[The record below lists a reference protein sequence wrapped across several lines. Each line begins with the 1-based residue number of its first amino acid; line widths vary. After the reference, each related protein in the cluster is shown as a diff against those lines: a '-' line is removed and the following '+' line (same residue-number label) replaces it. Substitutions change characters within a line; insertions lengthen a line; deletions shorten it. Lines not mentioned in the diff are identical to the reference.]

1 MLAFSRV
8 STVKVASVTLPIS
21 FNMKAIAEF
30 EKETG
35 SQLFDL
41 LNRLGKSA
49 FDSSIIPL
57 IWAALEEGHRIDNKE
72 MDFTREDVEA
82 MDLDILM
89 LFIGALTESVERMN
103 PSEKSNW
110 QQRETRRK
118 YRWRKPNAC
127 ESFWYCCRAV
137 WYVTNGILCC

>member
-8 STVKVASVTLPIS
+8 STVEVSSVKLPIS

-103 PSEKSNW
+103 PSEKKQVAATGNKKKVSLA
-110 QQRETRRK
+110 K
-118 YRWRKPNAC
+118 A
-127 ESFWYCCRAV
+127 
-137 WYVTNGILCC
+137 

>member
-8 STVKVASVTLPIS
+8 STVEVSSVKLPIS

-89 LFIGALTESVERMN
+89 LFIKALTESVERMN
-103 PSEKSNW
+103 PSEKKQLAATGNKKKVSLA
-110 QQRETRRK
+110 K
-118 YRWRKPNAC
+118 
-127 ESFWYCCRAV
+127 V
-137 WYVTNGILCC
+137 

>member
-8 STVKVASVTLPIS
+8 STVEVSSVKLPIS
-21 FNMKAIAEF
+21 FNMKAIAKF

-103 PSEKSNW
+103 PSEKKQLAATGNKKKVSLA
-110 QQRETRRK
+110 K
-118 YRWRKPNAC
+118 A
-127 ESFWYCCRAV
+127 
-137 WYVTNGILCC
+137 

>member
-8 STVKVASVTLPIS
+8 LTVEVSSVKLPIS

-89 LFIGALTESVERMN
+89 LFIKALTESVERMN
-103 PSEKSNW
+103 PSEKKQLAATGN
-110 QQRETRRK
+110 K
-118 YRWRKPNAC
+118 KKVPLAK
-127 ESFWYCCRAV
+127 V
-137 WYVTNGILCC
+137 

>member
-103 PSEKSNW
+103 PSEKKQVAATGNKKKVSLA
-110 QQRETRRK
+110 K
-118 YRWRKPNAC
+118 A
-127 ESFWYCCRAV
+127 
-137 WYVTNGILCC
+137 

>member
-8 STVKVASVTLPIS
+8 STIKVASVTLPIS

-35 SQLFDL
+35 SKLFDL

-82 MDLDILM
+82 MDLDVLM

-103 PSEKSNW
+103 PSEKKQVAATGNKKKVSLA
-110 QQRETRRK
+110 K
-118 YRWRKPNAC
+118 A
-127 ESFWYCCRAV
+127 
-137 WYVTNGILCC
+137 

>member
-8 STVKVASVTLPIS
+8 STVEVSSVELPIS

-57 IWAALEEGHRIDNKE
+57 IWAALEEGHRIDSKE

-103 PSEKSNW
+103 PSEKKQLAATGN
-110 QQRETRRK
+110 K
-118 YRWRKPNAC
+118 KKVPLAK
-127 ESFWYCCRAV
+127 A
-137 WYVTNGILCC
+137 

>member
-8 STVKVASVTLPIS
+8 STIKVASVTLPIS

-35 SQLFDL
+35 SKLFDL

-103 PSEKSNW
+103 PSEKKQVAATGNKKKVSLA
-110 QQRETRRK
+110 K
-118 YRWRKPNAC
+118 A
-127 ESFWYCCRAV
+127 
-137 WYVTNGILCC
+137 

>member
-8 STVKVASVTLPIS
+8 STVEVSSVKLPIS
-21 FNMKAIAEF
+21 FNMKAIAKF

-57 IWAALEEGHRIDNKE
+57 IWAALEEGHRIDKKE

-103 PSEKSNW
+103 PSEKKQLAATGNKKKVSLA
-110 QQRETRRK
+110 K
-118 YRWRKPNAC
+118 
-127 ESFWYCCRAV
+127 V
-137 WYVTNGILCC
+137 

>member
-8 STVKVASVTLPIS
+8 STVEVSSVKLPIS

-57 IWAALEEGHRIDNKE
+57 IWAALE
-72 MDFTREDVEA
+72 DV
-82 MDLDILM
+82 
-89 LFIGALTESVERMN
+89 IGLITKKWISLGKMW
-103 PSEKSNW
+103 KLW
-110 QQRETRRK
+110 
-118 YRWRKPNAC
+118 
-127 ESFWYCCRAV
+127 
-137 WYVTNGILCC
+137 I

>member
-8 STVKVASVTLPIS
+8 STIKVASVTLPIS

-103 PSEKSNW
+103 PSEKKQLAATGNKKKVSLA
-110 QQRETRRK
+110 K
-118 YRWRKPNAC
+118 
-127 ESFWYCCRAV
+127 V
-137 WYVTNGILCC
+137 

>member
-8 STVKVASVTLPIS
+8 STVEVSSVKLPIS

-103 PSEKSNW
+103 PSEKKQLAATGN
-110 QQRETRRK
+110 K
-118 YRWRKPNAC
+118 KKVPLAK
-127 ESFWYCCRAV
+127 A
-137 WYVTNGILCC
+137 

>member
-8 STVKVASVTLPIS
+8 STIKVASVTLPIS

-35 SQLFDL
+35 SKLFDL

-103 PSEKSNW
+103 PSEKKQLAATGNKKKVSLA
-110 QQRETRRK
+110 K
-118 YRWRKPNAC
+118 A
-127 ESFWYCCRAV
+127 
-137 WYVTNGILCC
+137 

>member
-8 STVKVASVTLPIS
+8 STVEVSSVKLPIS

-103 PSEKSNW
+103 PSEKKQLAATGN
-110 QQRETRRK
+110 K
-118 YRWRKPNAC
+118 KKVPLAK
-127 ESFWYCCRAV
+127 V
-137 WYVTNGILCC
+137 

>member
-8 STVKVASVTLPIS
+8 STVEVSSVKLPIS

-103 PSEKSNW
+103 PSEKKQLAATGNKKKVSLA
-110 QQRETRRK
+110 K
-118 YRWRKPNAC
+118 
-127 ESFWYCCRAV
+127 V
-137 WYVTNGILCC
+137 

>member
-8 STVKVASVTLPIS
+8 STVEVSSVELPIS

-103 PSEKSNW
+103 PSEKKQLAATGN
-110 QQRETRRK
+110 K
-118 YRWRKPNAC
+118 KKVPLAK
-127 ESFWYCCRAV
+127 V
-137 WYVTNGILCC
+137 

>member
-1 MLAFSRV
+1 M
-8 STVKVASVTLPIS
+8 
-21 FNMKAIAEF
+21 
-30 EKETG
+30 
-35 SQLFDL
+35 FDL

-103 PSEKSNW
+103 PSEKKQLAATGNKKKVSLA
-110 QQRETRRK
+110 K
-118 YRWRKPNAC
+118 
-127 ESFWYCCRAV
+127 V
-137 WYVTNGILCC
+137 

>member
-8 STVKVASVTLPIS
+8 STVEVSSVKLPIS
-21 FNMKAIAEF
+21 FNMKAIAKF

-57 IWAALEEGHRIDNKE
+57 IWAGLEEGHRIDNKE

-103 PSEKSNW
+103 PSEKKQLAATGNKKKVSLA
-110 QQRETRRK
+110 K
-118 YRWRKPNAC
+118 
-127 ESFWYCCRAV
+127 V
-137 WYVTNGILCC
+137 

>member
-8 STVKVASVTLPIS
+8 STVEVSSVELPIS

-57 IWAALEEGHRIDNKE
+57 IWAALEEGHRIDSKE

-103 PSEKSNW
+103 PSEKKQLAATGN
-110 QQRETRRK
+110 K
-118 YRWRKPNAC
+118 KKVPLAK
-127 ESFWYCCRAV
+127 V
-137 WYVTNGILCC
+137 

>member
-8 STVKVASVTLPIS
+8 STVEVSSVKLPIS

-57 IWAALEEGHRIDNKE
+57 IWAALEEGHRIDKKE

-89 LFIGALTESVERMN
+89 LFIKALTESVERMN
-103 PSEKSNW
+103 PSEKKQLAATGNKKKVSLA
-110 QQRETRRK
+110 K
-118 YRWRKPNAC
+118 
-127 ESFWYCCRAV
+127 V
-137 WYVTNGILCC
+137 

>member
-8 STVKVASVTLPIS
+8 STVEVSSVKLPIS

-57 IWAALEEGHRIDNKE
+57 IWAALEEGHRIDSKE

-103 PSEKSNW
+103 PSEKKQLAATGN
-110 QQRETRRK
+110 K
-118 YRWRKPNAC
+118 KKVPLAK
-127 ESFWYCCRAV
+127 V
-137 WYVTNGILCC
+137 

>member
-8 STVKVASVTLPIS
+8 STVEVSSAKLPIS

-103 PSEKSNW
+103 PSEKKQLAATGNKKKVSLA
-110 QQRETRRK
+110 K
-118 YRWRKPNAC
+118 
-127 ESFWYCCRAV
+127 V
-137 WYVTNGILCC
+137 

>member
-8 STVKVASVTLPIS
+8 STVEVSSVKLPIS

-103 PSEKSNW
+103 PSEKKQLAATGNKKKVSLA
-110 QQRETRRK
+110 K
-118 YRWRKPNAC
+118 A
-127 ESFWYCCRAV
+127 
-137 WYVTNGILCC
+137 

>member
-8 STVKVASVTLPIS
+8 STVEVSSVKLPIS

-89 LFIGALTESVERMN
+89 LFIKALTESVERMN
-103 PSEKSNW
+103 PSEKKQLAATGN
-110 QQRETRRK
+110 K
-118 YRWRKPNAC
+118 KKVPLAK
-127 ESFWYCCRAV
+127 A
-137 WYVTNGILCC
+137 